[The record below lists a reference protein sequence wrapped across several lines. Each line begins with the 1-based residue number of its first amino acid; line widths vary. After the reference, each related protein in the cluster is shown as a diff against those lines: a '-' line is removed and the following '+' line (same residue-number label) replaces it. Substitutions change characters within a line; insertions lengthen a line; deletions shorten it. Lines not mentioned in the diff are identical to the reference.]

1 MSTNLPFF
9 RLAVSVG
16 MVWFI
21 MVAAGCTSDPTADT
35 EPTVAVQETSSTT
48 QPSADATAVQEE
60 EHDEDAEHEE
70 GSDQNEGE
78 DHAEGEAHEESG
90 EHERLPNEGAVIRI
104 VSPSDGA
111 TFSQNEEIVVEI
123 ETENFVLGEDERH
136 WELYVDGASW
146 GSIEGG
152 NQDEVVRGLEPGE
165 HEITVYLSLGSHEQL
180 EDGSKRHI
188 TVTE

>member
-1 MSTNLPFF
+1 MSIKVSFSK
-9 RLAVSVG
+9 LAISLVT
-16 MVWFI
+16 VWLTI
-21 MVAAGCTSDPTADT
+21 VAAACTPT
-35 EPTVAVQETSSTT
+35 STT
-48 QPSADATAVQEE
+48 STPPTTAVQEASPDAE
-60 EHDEDAEHEE
+60 PTEAAHDEGGEHT
-70 GSDQNEGE
+70 
-78 DHAEGEAHEESG
+78 EGEAHEETG

-104 VSPSDGA
+104 VSPADGA
-111 TFSQNEEIVVEI
+111 TFGVDEEIVVEI

-146 GSIEGG
+146 GSVEGG

-180 EDGSKRHI
+180 EDGSTRHI